1 MRTKLRSK
9 VALLF
14 MTLGMLLAV
23 PAVAFAADVVSD
35 VNADLSSNVNAPTW
49 VKANGDKTFEIKV
62 WATGAYNNINN
73 NGRTGEVPVVKNYST
88 TQDTATS
95 PWKIVAGTQTTDI
108 DTLNF
113 ESALVAAGH
122 PIATDDSFNY
132 SQDCTAANFPNGLPQ
147 GCPGNPFKVNATLS
161 VGNVPDGT
169 ALSLTDAF
177 STPLSSGFA
186 VITDSTKPNY
196 SLDSGFVKVDARN
209 PTIDL
214 RTPGVDAVYNQNE
227 PVTVDFDCA
236 DPGATDSPAT
246 GSGIKD
252 SGGCVGTQND
262 DTTLDTSTPGDY
274 TFTVNAEDKVGNTAS
289 VTHNYTVVAPTS
301 YTFNGFFQPVDNKIR
316 NDAKGGSTIP
326 LKFELLKN
334 GVEVTD
340 PAEISSFVQRENCLA
355 GAGDAIEQYSTSASG
370 LRYDTTGGYFIFNWK
385 TPKAPG
391 SCYGVTVS
399 AGSASLSADFGLK

>member
-14 MTLGMLLAV
+14 MMLGMLLAV

-62 WATGAYNNINN
+62 WAAGTYNNINN

-95 PWKIVAGTQTTDI
+95 PWKIVAGTPTPDI
-108 DTLNF
+108 ETLNF

-122 PIATDDSFNY
+122 DIVADDGFNY
-132 SQDCTAANFPNGLPQ
+132 SQDCTAANFPNGLPK
-147 GCPGNPFKVNATLS
+147 GCAGNPFKVPATLS

-177 STPLSSGFA
+177 STPLSAGFA
-186 VITDSTKPNY
+186 VITDATKPNY

-209 PTIDL
+209 PTIAL
-214 RTPGVDAVYNQNE
+214 RKPLDGDTYNVGE
-227 PVTVDFDCA
+227 SVTVDYDCS
-236 DPGATDSPAT
+236 DPGDTDTPAT
-246 GSGIKD
+246 GSGIKTT
-252 SGGCVGTQND
+252 GGCVGTQVDGATLN
-262 DTTLDTSTPGDY
+262 TTSNPGNY
-274 TFTVNAEDKVGNTAS
+274 TFTVNAEDNAGNTAT
-289 VTHNYTVVAPTS
+289 VTHKYTVVSPTS

-326 LKFELLKN
+326 LKFEVFKN

-340 PAEISSFVQRENCLA
+340 PSEISSFVQRENCVA
-355 GAGDAIEQYSTSASG
+355 GGGDAIEEYASGNTG

-385 TPKAPG
+385 TLKGAG
-391 SCYGVTVS
+391 CYGVTVS